1 MKILE
6 LIWACLLV
14 VLSLALSIWMVSTN
28 APVFP
33 LCFIFVLC
41 FLSIYLL
48 CEIMKEWYE
57 LQT

>member
-14 VLSLALSIWMVSTN
+14 VLSLAISIWMVSTN
-28 APVFP
+28 PPVFP
-33 LCFIFVLC
+33 MCFMFLTC

-48 CEIMKEWYE
+48 CVVLKERYNG
-57 LQT
+57 

>member
-14 VLSLALSIWMVSTN
+14 VLSLALSIWVVSTN

-33 LCFIFVLC
+33 VCFIFAMC

-48 CEIMKEWYE
+48 CVILNERYE
-57 LQT
+57 